1 MRINIVN
8 YFDDKEYWNSIDKE
22 YIFWTPSTSNIF
34 GYTLSNWYDVRFP
47 HTCELLTH
55 IKKTNLVTNIVLY
68 VYTPHTR
75 TTFHTD
81 KVSFR
86 YVYPIVS
93 NEMCFNYEIKTNT
106 SQFEMDTKLFDI
118 NTIDKLNNF
127 NTEFVNSGNV
137 TVNINGLGIVSVKKP
152 SNLVSPVPVVSEP
165 AVSPIHKF
173 EFNLF
178 FTSFIVASKRA
189 FCTSD
194 GKVWN
199 TIVPCGANCSQV
211 DS

>member
-1 MRINIVN
+1 MYIE
-8 YFDDKEYWNSIDKE
+8 YPTDKFDKVKSELKEYWNSIDKE

-137 TVNINGLGIVSVKKP
+137 ISNWEENNCYLIGSNIHAHLNYSDTNRIALVIDTKE
-152 SNLVSPVPVVSEP
+152 NL
-165 AVSPIHKF
+165 I
-173 EFNLF
+173 
-178 FTSFIVASKRA
+178 
-189 FCTSD
+189 
-194 GKVWN
+194 
-199 TIVPCGANCSQV
+199 
-211 DS
+211 